1 MTMSPQ
7 ALPEAAIPNQLG
19 AGSGVV
25 GSLVLNATQTIQV
38 PLKPDLGTTPY
49 TATAVVS
56 GGAVSV
62 LANLQ
67 VQSVTAV
74 SGSRVDV
81 LVKNVGVATIAG
93 ATVLVVATT

>member
-7 ALPEAAIPNQLG
+7 QLPEAAIPDQLG
-19 AGSGVV
+19 AGTGVV
-25 GSLVLNATQTIQV
+25 GTLVLNATQTLQV
-38 PLKPDLGTTPY
+38 PLQPVLPTTP
-49 TATAVVS
+49 TNATAVVS

-67 VQSVTAV
+67 VQSVTPV

-81 LVKNVGVATIAG
+81 VVKNVGVVTIAG